1 MWCNTSAVEV
11 LIQLTL
17 FAVTVLAGTVLA
29 NRVRLQPP
37 LMLLVIGIVGS
48 YLPFVHVPTLSP
60 ELVLIGIL
68 PPLLYAA
75 AVTTSLAD
83 FRENLS
89 AIGWLSVGL
98 VLFTAAGVG
107 LLVWQILDIP
117 FAAAFAIGAV
127 VAPPDA
133 VAATAVARQIGL
145 PRRVV
150 TILEGES
157 LVNDATALVS
167 LRTAVAALAAPITV
181 AEVGLDFTLAVGV
194 AILVGMVVAKLGS
207 MVFSRITSPVVT
219 TVLSFVI
226 PFAAY
231 APAEELKASGVLAV
245 VVAGLF
251 IGHHSQRTMTAQG
264 RLVQRLNWA
273 TVQFLLENS
282 VFLLVGLQVRRIVTE
297 GAAETSGWRLAGIC
311 AAVLGTVMLLRVL
324 WIFGSRLW
332 LRPAI
337 RRGKEPRLSWQESAV
352 VSWAG
357 MRGVVTL
364 AAALTLPLDAPVR
377 ATLVLVA
384 LTTTIGTLLLQ
395 GLTLPRLAR
404 RLGVHGPDPREDALQ
419 EATILQTAMG
429 AGMTAARA
437 AAGPGDDATL
447 ARLEESYQHR
457 VNAAWEQLGRSTEEV
472 DTPSE
477 AYRRLR
483 MTALHAEREA
493 VLTMR
498 ADGAMDQEVLA
509 RVLAGFDMEESM
521 LVLIDER
528 DEAITSAPLSPALPE
543 APCRHLA
550 EAPTTHA
557 PAHAEHGI
565 ECRMCLREG
574 TVPVHLRMCLA
585 CGEIGC
591 CDSSEGRHASRH
603 HHDTGHPVMRS
614 VEPGE
619 SWRWCFVDEVLGS

>member
-1 MWCNTSAVEV
+1 MEV

-29 NRVRLQPP
+29 NRVRVQPP
-37 LMLLVIGIVGS
+37 LMLLAIGIVGS

-60 ELVLIGIL
+60 ELVLVGIL

-75 AVTTSLAD
+75 AVTTSLVD

-89 AIGWLSVGL
+89 SIGWLSVGL

-107 LLVWQILDIP
+107 LVVWQVLHIP

-167 LRTAVAALAAPITV
+167 LRTAITALAAPIAV
-181 AEVGLDFTLAVGV
+181 AEIGLDFTIAVGV
-194 AILVGMVVAKLGS
+194 AILVGVVVAKLGS
-207 MVFSRITSPVVT
+207 LVFSRITSPLVT
-219 TVLSFVI
+219 TVLTFAI
-226 PFAAY
+226 PFVAY

-251 IGHHSQRTMTAQG
+251 IGHHSQRTMSAQG

-297 GAAETSGWRLAGIC
+297 GAAETSGWQLAGIC
-311 AAVLGTVMLLRVL
+311 AAVLGTVMLLRVI

-337 RRGKEPRLSWQESAV
+337 KRGKEPRLSWQESAV
-352 VSWAG
+352 VAWAG

-364 AAALTLPLDAPVR
+364 AAALTLPLDAPLR
-377 ATLVLVA
+377 ATLILVA
-384 LTTTIGTLLLQ
+384 LTTTIGTLVLQ

-419 EATILQTAMG
+419 EATILQSAMTD
-429 AGMTAARA
+429 GMAAARA
-437 AAGPGDDATL
+437 AAGPGDEATL
-447 ARLEESYQHR
+447 VRLEEGFENR
-457 VNAAWEQLGRSTEEV
+457 VNAAWERLGRSTTEV

-483 MTALHAEREA
+483 MVSLHAEREA
-493 VLTMR
+493 VLKMR
-498 ADGAMDQEVLA
+498 SEGSLDQEVLA
-509 RVLAGFDMEESM
+509 RVLANLDMEESM
-521 LVLIDER
+521 LILIDER
-528 DEAITSAPLSPALPE
+528 DDRITAAPLSPALPD
-543 APCRHLA
+543 APCVHLA
-550 EAPTTHA
+550 EAPATHA

-565 ECRMCLREG
+565 ECRMCLIEG
-574 TVPVHLRMCLA
+574 TVPVHLRMCLQ